1 MLNLVVAK
9 EPIELS
15 SRFLGDDAP
24 WSKSWL
30 AIRPIRQ
37 LDNQRLARHSIIIL
51 SQSNMSR
58 LFCLWGDYNK
68 NTSAQFSRGVQVIIF
83 LKIAFA

>member
-30 AIRPIRQ
+30 AISPIRQ
-37 LDNQRLARHSIIIL
+37 LDNQRLARHSFIIL

-58 LFCLWGDYNK
+58 LFCLWGDHNK
-68 NTSAQFSRGVQVIIF
+68 NTTAQFSRGVIIF